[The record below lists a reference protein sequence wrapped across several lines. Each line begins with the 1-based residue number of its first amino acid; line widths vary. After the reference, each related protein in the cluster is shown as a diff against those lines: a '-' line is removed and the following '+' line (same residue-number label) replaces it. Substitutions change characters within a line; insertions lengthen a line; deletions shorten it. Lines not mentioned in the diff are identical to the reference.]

1 MERFRS
7 LHFSAYS
14 RPKVIKE
21 DEITQFYSIWT
32 YFCGMTKLLIYGFL
46 IYLLYKL
53 IFNVVLPV
61 RKGVKTV
68 RQNMEEMQRK
78 MAEAQQ
84 QNTNYSGFTTQN
96 PPKSAP
102 KSSSESV
109 KKDADYI
116 DFEELK

>member
-1 MERFRS
+1 
-7 LHFSAYS
+7 
-14 RPKVIKE
+14 
-21 DEITQFYSIWT
+21 
-32 YFCGMTKLLIYGFL
+32 MTKLLIYGFL

-78 MAEAQQ
+78 MAEAQG
-84 QNTNYSGFTTQN
+84 QNANYTGFASQN
-96 PPKSAP
+96 AP
-102 KSSSESV
+102 KEAPKAAPKVTKDPV

-116 DFEELK
+116 DFEELKL

>member
-1 MERFRS
+1 
-7 LHFSAYS
+7 
-14 RPKVIKE
+14 
-21 DEITQFYSIWT
+21 
-32 YFCGMTKLLIYGFL
+32 MTKLLIYGFL

-53 IFNVVLPV
+53 VFNVVLPV

-84 QNTNYSGFTTQN
+84 QNANYSGFTNQN
-96 PPKSAP
+96 AP
-102 KSSSESV
+102 KEAPKVPKDSA

-116 DFEELK
+116 DFEEIK

>member
-1 MERFRS
+1 
-7 LHFSAYS
+7 
-14 RPKVIKE
+14 
-21 DEITQFYSIWT
+21 
-32 YFCGMTKLLIYGFL
+32 MTKLLIYGFL

-53 IFNVVLPV
+53 VFNVVLPV

-84 QNTNYSGFTTQN
+84 QNANYSGFANQN
-96 PPKSAP
+96 PPKEAP
-102 KSSSESV
+102 KSSNESF

-116 DFEELK
+116 DFEEVK

>member
-1 MERFRS
+1 M
-7 LHFSAYS
+7 SA
-14 RPKVIKE
+14 
-21 DEITQFYSIWT
+21 
-32 YFCGMTKLLIYGFL
+32 KLLIYGFL

-53 IFNVVLPV
+53 VFNVVIPV

-78 MAEAQQ
+78 MAEAQG
-84 QNTNYSGFTTQN
+84 QNANYSGFTSQN
-96 PPKSAP
+96 AP
-102 KSSSESV
+102 KEAPKVTKDPV

>member
-1 MERFRS
+1 
-7 LHFSAYS
+7 
-14 RPKVIKE
+14 
-21 DEITQFYSIWT
+21 
-32 YFCGMTKLLIYGFL
+32 MTKLLIYGFL

-53 IFNVVLPV
+53 VFNVVLPV

-78 MAEAQQ
+78 MAEAQG
-84 QNTNYSGFTTQN
+84 QNANYSGFTSQN
-96 PPKSAP
+96 TPKAAP
-102 KSSSESV
+102 KVTKDPV

>member
-1 MERFRS
+1 
-7 LHFSAYS
+7 
-14 RPKVIKE
+14 
-21 DEITQFYSIWT
+21 
-32 YFCGMTKLLIYGFL
+32 MTKLLIYGFL

-53 IFNVVLPV
+53 VFNVVLPV

-78 MAEAQQ
+78 MAEAQG
-84 QNTNYSGFTTQN
+84 QNANYTGFTSQN
-96 PPKSAP
+96 ASKAAP
-102 KSSSESV
+102 KVTKDPV

>member
-1 MERFRS
+1 
-7 LHFSAYS
+7 
-14 RPKVIKE
+14 
-21 DEITQFYSIWT
+21 
-32 YFCGMTKLLIYGFL
+32 MTKLLIYGFL
-46 IYLLYKL
+46 IYLLYKI
-53 IFNVVLPV
+53 IFDVVVPV

-84 QNTNYSGFTTQN
+84 QNANYSGFTTQN
-96 PPKSAP
+96 PPKAAP
-102 KSSSESV
+102 KSSNESV